1 MDIKPIQYEDIDNDI
16 LSESLEKYCEVR
28 VYIPTRYA
36 RACEDLLEVAHNF
49 SHMKRS
55 NIFSRLIKLI
65 HGLWVTFT
73 VLLLHSKLIELATF
87 YVMSDLQAFKMERLD
102 DHTFELCCNK

>member
-1 MDIKPIQYEDIDNDI
+1 MDIKPIQYEDIDNDV
-16 LSESLEKYCEVR
+16 LSESLEKYYEVR
-28 VYIPTRYA
+28 VYIPTRHA

-49 SHMKRS
+49 NHMKRS

-73 VLLLHSKLIELATF
+73 VLVLHSKLIELATF

-102 DHTFELCCNK
+102 DDTFELSFNK